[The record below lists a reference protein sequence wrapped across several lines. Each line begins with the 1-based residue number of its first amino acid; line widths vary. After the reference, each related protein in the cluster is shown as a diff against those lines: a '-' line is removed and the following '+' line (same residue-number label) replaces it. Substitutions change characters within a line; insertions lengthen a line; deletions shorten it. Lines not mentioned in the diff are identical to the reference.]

1 MTTLTDFA
9 DAVTAR
15 AKGRIKGTV
24 RLDMPDLGVLFV
36 DETGAEISEKAA
48 EITLTAKSGVFQNI
62 FEGSQNPATAFMTGK
77 LKVDGNPM
85 RALKIGEILSTDP

>member
-1 MTTLTDFA
+1 MTTLADFA
-9 DAVTAR
+9 TAVTPR

-24 RLDMPDLGVLFV
+24 RLEMPDMGNLLV
-36 DETGAEISEKAA
+36 DETGAVVSDVAA
-48 EITLTAKSGVFQNI
+48 EITLTAKSQVFHSI
-62 FEGSQNPATAFMTGK
+62 FDGSQNPAMAFMTGK